1 MLRPTHGPS
10 AWRSP
15 RTIGLRQTRVD
26 AWRVYAVLF
35 VVLGHSEVAVG
46 WLLDGW
52 LFGLQTAMHAVGR
65 VAVPLFLVFAG
76 HHLGPRLMRARHVA
90 TTWHYE
96 RRMLGLFVLSS
107 ALYWLF
113 DAAKLV
119 RASGLHGLYVF
130 AARFITQPAAVA
142 PPRLHL
148 WFLLSLMATVM
159 FAAAL
164 LTRNRVRLF
173 AGVSAVLFAASISL
187 GAYAPMIG
195 LPTAPALS
203 VLGAFLEAP
212 LFFALGLGLALLTPI
227 PRQVGAGLA
236 LILAGLALSASEL
249 LWLQSYW
256 HDRIFHVGLLAG
268 TVPLA
273 AGAGLLAVRP
283 GATIVERWTA
293 PIAAFVPV
301 VYINHVLFL
310 ELLQPRPGQF
320 PRALVRTLL
329 PIGTAACAFA
339 GAWAIARLRVRAG
352 RGRRPAVAAAPTVAA
367 P

>member
-1 MLRPTHGPS
+1 MLRPTS
-10 AWRSP
+10 RRSDWRSP

-52 LFGLQTAMHAVGR
+52 LFGLQTALHALGR

-76 HHLGPRLMRARHVA
+76 HHLGPRLMRARLVA
-90 TTWHYE
+90 TAWHYE

-119 RASGLHGLYVF
+119 RASGLGGLYVF
-130 AARFITQPAAVA
+130 AARFISQPAAVA

-164 LTRNRVRLF
+164 LARSRVRVF
-173 AGVSAVLFAASISL
+173 TAVSALFFAASIAV
-187 GAYAPMIG
+187 GAYAPVIG
-195 LPTAPALS
+195 LPSAPALS

-212 LFFALGLGLALLTPI
+212 LFFAVGLGVALLTPM
-227 PRQVGAGLA
+227 PRQALVGLGLM
-236 LILAGLALSASEL
+236 LAGFTLSAAEL
-249 LWLQSYW
+249 LWLHAYW
-256 HDRIFHVGLLAG
+256 HESIFHVGLLAG

-283 GATIVERWTA
+283 GATRFERWTA
-293 PIAAFVPV
+293 AIAGFVPV

-310 ELLQPRPGQF
+310 ELLQPRPGQL

-329 PIGTAACAFA
+329 PIATAVCAFA
-339 GAWAIARLRVRAG
+339 SAWAIARLRVRIG
-352 RGRRPAVAAAPTVAA
+352 RGRRPARAAEPSAA
-367 P
+367 S